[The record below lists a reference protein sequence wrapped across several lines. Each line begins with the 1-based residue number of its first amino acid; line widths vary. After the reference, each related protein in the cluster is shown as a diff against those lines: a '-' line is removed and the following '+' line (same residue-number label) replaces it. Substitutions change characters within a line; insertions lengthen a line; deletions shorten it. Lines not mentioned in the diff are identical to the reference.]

1 MDQRGFTLIELVVT
15 LIVLA
20 IIMAIAAPSVAD
32 LRDRQA
38 LRGTADSL
46 MTAVGLARQEAIK
59 RNALVR
65 VDFQPL
71 GNGVCVGAAVV
82 ATDDA
87 TTGCDCSAAACALA
101 AFPVSPTDVSD
112 LRNIRLSVDPA
123 FGDDGGF
130 VIDPRTGILAN
141 LSDTG
146 SLTLESVRGYVL
158 RIDVGATGRVSS
170 CVPSGAEKV
179 LIGANPC

>member
-82 ATDDA
+82 ADVDA
-87 TTGCDCSAAACALA
+87 TGCDCSAAACALA

-146 SLTLESVRGYVL
+146 SLTLESVRGYAL

>member
-82 ATDDA
+82 ATA
-87 TTGCDCSAAACALA
+87 AATGCDCSAAACALA